1 MLDEPLMRAAASSP
15 DALALADETRSWTF
29 AQLGARTDALARGIA
44 GVSEPGDRIAVLAQ
58 NRGEYVECYYGI
70 PRAGRVLV
78 PLHPRLHEQ
87 EWRSILLR
95 SGAAAIVGEH
105 ALLERLGD
113 TGLPVFDLDGEAGA
127 PYESLI
133 TDQGETGPPL
143 GRNDENVAFLIGTS
157 GTTGAPKLAMLTHS
171 SFAAAVDATL
181 AARPVADDD
190 VLLTPFPLCH
200 VAGYNVFVYHVR
212 ARPIVLM
219 RQFDPL
225 GLVQLV
231 VRYGVTAL
239 SLAPTMIAMLLDADV
254 DHDALARIR
263 SIGYGASPIP
273 ATVLRSG
280 VARWACDFSQGYGMT
295 ELSGNAVFLGP
306 DEHRAAAAGD
316 ERLLRAAG
324 YPAHGVELRIA
335 EDDGEVLVRAPQVMA
350 GYWDE
355 PQASGATLHEG
366 WLHTGDVGK
375 LDDDG
380 LLTLIDRTK
389 DVIVTGGEN
398 VASREV
404 EDVLHEHEAVRD
416 VAVVGVPDGT
426 WGERVTAVVV
436 PWPGKHVTADDLVE
450 LARSQLAGFKAPRE
464 VVFVDELPR
473 NATGKVLK
481 QALRERLAHREP

>member
-1 MLDEPLMRAAASSP
+1 LVEGHGESEQWER
-15 DALALADETRSWTF
+15 RS
-29 AQLGARTDALARGIA
+29 D
-44 GVSEPGDRIAVLAQ
+44 D
-58 NRGEYVECYYGI
+58 
-70 PRAGRVLV
+70 
-78 PLHPRLHEQ
+78 
-87 EWRSILLR
+87 
-95 SGAAAIVGEH
+95 
-105 ALLERLGD
+105 
-113 TGLPVFDLDGEAGA
+113 
-127 PYESLI
+127 
-133 TDQGETGPPL
+133 
-143 GRNDENVAFLIGTS
+143 VAFLIGTS
-157 GTTGAPKLAMLTHS
+157 GTTGAPKLAMLTHA
-171 SFAAAVDATL
+171 SFAAAVEATL
-181 AARPVADDD
+181 AARPVAADD

-200 VAGYNVFVYHVR
+200 VAGYNVFVYHAR

-225 GLVQLV
+225 DLTKLVAQ
-231 VRYGVTAL
+231 YGVTAL

-254 DHDALARIR
+254 DHDLLSQVR
-263 SIGYGASPIP
+263 SIGYGASPVP
-273 ATVLRSG
+273 ATVLRRG
-280 VARWACDFSQGYGMT
+280 VARWGCDFSQGYGMT

-306 DEHRAAAAGD
+306 AEHRAAAAGD

-324 YPAHGVELRIA
+324 YPAPGVELCIA
-335 EDDGEVLVRAPQVMA
+335 ESDDEVLVRAPQVMA
-350 GYWDE
+350 GYWSE
-355 PQASGATLHEG
+355 PETSEATLRDG

-416 VAVVGVPDGT
+416 VAVIGLPDSR

-436 PWPGKHVTADDLVE
+436 LWPDKPVSADALVE
-450 LARSQLAGFKAPRE
+450 LSRSRLARFKAPRE

-481 QALRERLAHREP
+481 QVLRERLAHREP

>member
-1 MLDEPLMRAAASSP
+1 
-15 DALALADETRSWTF
+15 
-29 AQLGARTDALARGIA
+29 
-44 GVSEPGDRIAVLAQ
+44 
-58 NRGEYVECYYGI
+58 
-70 PRAGRVLV
+70 
-78 PLHPRLHEQ
+78 
-87 EWRSILLR
+87 
-95 SGAAAIVGEH
+95 
-105 ALLERLGD
+105 
-113 TGLPVFDLDGEAGA
+113 
-127 PYESLI
+127 
-133 TDQGETGPPL
+133 
-143 GRNDENVAFLIGTS
+143 
-157 GTTGAPKLAMLTHS
+157 
-171 SFAAAVDATL
+171 
-181 AARPVADDD
+181 
-190 VLLTPFPLCH
+190 
-200 VAGYNVFVYHVR
+200 
-212 ARPIVLM
+212 
-219 RQFDPL
+219 
-225 GLVQLV
+225 
-231 VRYGVTAL
+231 
-239 SLAPTMIAMLLDADV
+239 
-254 DHDALARIR
+254 
-263 SIGYGASPIP
+263 
-273 ATVLRSG
+273 
-280 VARWACDFSQGYGMT
+280 MT